1 VRRLVSPAQRPAA
14 RSSSLQPDRRSRH
27 PPRRASL
34 FWRVFATNALVL
46 ALAASALALSPATVS
61 FPVALTEAVVL
72 ALGLGAML
80 ALNYAL
86 LRRALS
92 PLERLRGFMRSAD
105 PLRPG
110 ARAPVDDA
118 VPELRAVTESF
129 NEMVARLEAERRES
143 AGRALAAQES
153 ERLRI
158 ARELHDEVGQK
169 LTAVML
175 QLDSLSGARGGATLE
190 ETREGVRESLEEV
203 RFIARRLRP
212 EALDHLGLPSA
223 LAALTNSLR
232 GASGITIGR
241 RIDPSLPAL
250 SSDVELVL
258 YRVAQEALTNV
269 VRHAGCD
276 QARLRLRRVG
286 GGVELEVVDAGRGF
300 DADVAGEGAGIRG
313 MRERALLVGAQL
325 EISSA
330 PGRGTSVKLRCPA
343 PARS

>member
-1 VRRLVSPAQRPAA
+1 M
-14 RSSSLQPDRRSRH
+14 
-27 PPRRASL
+27 SL

-46 ALAASALALSPATVS
+46 AVATATLALSPATVS

-72 ALGLGAML
+72 ALGLSTML

-92 PLERLRGFMRSAD
+92 PLERLRAFMRGAD

-118 VPELRAVTESF
+118 VPELRAVTETF
-129 NEMVARLEAERRES
+129 NEMVARLEAERRVS
-143 AGRALAAQES
+143 TGRALAAQED

-175 QLDSLSGARGGATLE
+175 QLNSLSSPGHAPVLREA
-190 ETREGVRESLEEV
+190 REGVRESLEEV

-232 GASGITIGR
+232 DAAGLNVDR
-241 RIDPSLPAL
+241 RIDPALPVLEPEA
-250 SSDVELVL
+250 ELVL

-269 VRHAGCD
+269 VRHAGCTE
-276 QARLRLRRVG
+276 ARLALRRAEG
-286 GGVELEVVDAGRGF
+286 RVELEVVDSGKGF
-300 DADVAGEGAGIRG
+300 AAEVVPEGAGIRG
-313 MRERALLVGAQL
+313 MRERALLIGAEL
-325 EISSA
+325 EVESA
-330 PGRGTSVKLRCPA
+330 PAAGTLVRLRCPA
-343 PARS
+343 TVVVHAGPAASS